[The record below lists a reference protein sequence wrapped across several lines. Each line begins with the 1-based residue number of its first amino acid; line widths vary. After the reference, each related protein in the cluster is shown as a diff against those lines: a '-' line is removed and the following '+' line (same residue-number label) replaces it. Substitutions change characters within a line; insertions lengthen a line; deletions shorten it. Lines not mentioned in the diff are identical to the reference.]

1 MKQKKR
7 ICFAITCYSLFL
19 YYLINGVNDD
29 DIIICNYNVPNEIKQ
44 NIKNI
49 SLPKISF
56 VDGPKMAPLN
66 SIHGIIENIT
76 GYIKYFYGYLK
87 LRTLLF
93 IKCFN
98 KDVEVWG
105 QTHSPFAYMFYTYE
119 NAYMIEDGLLNYH
132 WEPLKTHEINPI
144 LDFLL
149 HICGIYFLNIRET
162 LGTHKNIKKIY
173 LTQECVF
180 ENIKDK
186 VINIDIHQLWNEK
199 NIEEQEEILKI
210 FNVNKEDLK
219 KINKDYKLLL
229 TQPYAEYK
237 EISIEEEIGIYK
249 ELLGNYDKL
258 VIKPHPNDKKDYT
271 KIFPNAI
278 IIKKEFPIE
287 LMELIG
293 IQINDVYTINST
305 AAFNFKN
312 SNIHVFTGKSSSKT
326 INDGNEV
333 IISLLKE
340 KTNNNN

>member
-7 ICFAITCYSLFL
+7 ICFSITCYSLFL
-19 YYLINGVNDD
+19 YYLINGVNDQ
-29 DIIICNYNVPNEIKQ
+29 DIIICNYNVPDEIK
-44 NIKNI
+44 KNVASI
-49 SLPKISF
+49 SLPHISF

-66 SIHGIIENIT
+66 SISGIIENIT
-76 GYIKYFYGYLK
+76 GYIKYFYGYIK
-87 LRTLLF
+87 LRIILF

-132 WEPLKTHEINPI
+132 WKPMETHKINPI
-144 LDFLL
+144 LDYLL
-149 HICGIYFLNIRET
+149 HICGIYFLDIHET
-162 LGTHKNIKKIY
+162 LGTHKKKKKIY
-173 LTQECVF
+173 LTQECPF
-180 ENIKDK
+180 DNIKSK
-186 VINIDIHQLWNEK
+186 VTNIDIHQLWNEK
-199 NIEEQEEILKI
+199 TIEEQEEILKI
-210 FNVNKEDLK
+210 FNVNKKDLK

-229 TQPYAEYK
+229 TQPYAESN
-237 EISIEEEIGIYK
+237 EISMDEEIKIYK

-293 IQINDVYTINST
+293 IEINDVYTINST

-312 SNIHVFTGKSSSKT
+312 SNIHVFTGKSSSKV
-326 INDGNEV
+326 INDANEV
-333 IISLLKE
+333 IISLLEE
-340 KTNNNN
+340 KSNNN